1 MKLAFSTN
9 AFKKVS
15 LEDALQQI
23 ADAGYQGAEI
33 MADVPHAY
41 PPHMSRRRVR
51 AIVDLLKELRLEV
64 SNINAF
70 TFFALG
76 DTYNPSWIDPSPQV
90 RAQRVEH
97 TENALRLAHNLHA
110 RFISTEPGGPLAR
123 GVSRS
128 QAMEWFRLG
137 LQMVYPLAREL
148 NVTILVEPEPN
159 LLIESSDE
167 FLEFIGTVPHG
178 HVALNFDIGH
188 FFCVGQ
194 DPAAAVRQLAP
205 WIRHV
210 HLEDIAPSREHRHL
224 VPGHGAINYR
234 RVLTALRDI
243 GYDGWVTVE
252 LYPYES
258 TARQVAEEA
267 MTFLEPL
274 FR

>member
-15 LEDALQQI
+15 FEESLRQI
-23 ADAGYQGAEI
+23 ADAGYQGVEI

-41 PPHMSRRRVR
+41 PPQMSRRRLRGAVG
-51 AIVDLLKELRLEV
+51 LLKALRLGV
-64 SNINAF
+64 SNVNAF

-76 DTYNPSWIDPSPQV
+76 DTYHPSWIDSSPKV

-97 TENALRLAHNLHA
+97 TENCVRLAHDLGCGHL
-110 RFISTEPGGPLAR
+110 STEPGGPLPS
-123 GVSRS
+123 GVSRE

-148 NVTILVEPEPN
+148 GVTILIEPEPD
-159 LLIESSDE
+159 LLLETSDD

-178 HVALNFDIGH
+178 QVGLNFDVGH
-188 FFCVGQ
+188 FFCVGE
-194 DPAAAVRQLAP
+194 DPAAAAHALAP

-210 HLEDIAPSREHRHL
+210 HIEDIGADRAHRHL
-224 VPGHGAINYR
+224 VPGRGAIDLGG
-234 RVLTALRDI
+234 VLTALRDV
-243 GYDGWVTVE
+243 GYDDWITVE

-258 TARQVAEEA
+258 TARQVADEA
-267 MTFLEPL
+267 LGFLEPL
-274 FR
+274 L